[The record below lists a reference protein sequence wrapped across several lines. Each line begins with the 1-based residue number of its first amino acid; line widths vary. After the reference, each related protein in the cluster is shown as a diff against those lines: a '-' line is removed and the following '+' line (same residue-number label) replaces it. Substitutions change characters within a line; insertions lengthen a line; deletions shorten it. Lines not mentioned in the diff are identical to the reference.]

1 MREKAKKF
9 FLSNV
14 KIFECFLECLWKTP
28 IKIKERKFYSQ
39 EKYFIIDFTINEF
52 EAIRMK
58 GIIEQKGE
66 DITVRSKYTFH
77 KNQDFDHYETCL
89 FLSFCYKCP
98 KELELC
104 NQYGLYKKED
114 MKELNS
120 SLTINQIYNDQK
132 DKNLLGDNQI
142 FIFNMNRVK
151 EHYRDKKLDQLLQDF
166 DKAIKNI
173 YL

>member
-1 MREKAKKF
+1 
-9 FLSNV
+9 
-14 KIFECFLECLWKTP
+14 
-28 IKIKERKFYSQ
+28 
-39 EKYFIIDFTINEF
+39 
-52 EAIRMK
+52 
-58 GIIEQKGE
+58 
-66 DITVRSKYTFH
+66 
-77 KNQDFDHYETCL
+77 
-89 FLSFCYKCP
+89 
-98 KELELC
+98 
-104 NQYGLYKKED
+104 

-151 EHYRDKKLDQLLQDF
+151 EHYSDKKLDQLLQDF